1 MLEPHHGIIAL
12 FTLAFALGS
21 PEVAPLLPRT
31 AEVALT
37 NLNKQMTDTG
47 FKVYDIGIKVW
58 EQTAQMTGVLGEKA
72 QQKLGQPT
80 GSTPTS

>member
-21 PEVAPLLPRT
+21 PEVAPLLPRP

-47 FKVYDIGIKVW
+47 VKVYDAGIKVW
-58 EQTAQMTGVLGEKA
+58 EQTAQITGALSEKA
-72 QQKLGQPT
+72 QHKLGQPS
-80 GSTPTS
+80 GNAPTS